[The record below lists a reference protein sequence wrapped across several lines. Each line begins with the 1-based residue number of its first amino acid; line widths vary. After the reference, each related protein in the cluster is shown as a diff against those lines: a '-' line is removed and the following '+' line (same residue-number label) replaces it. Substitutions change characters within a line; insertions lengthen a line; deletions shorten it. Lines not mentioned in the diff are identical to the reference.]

1 MAHILANE
9 ITPFSP
15 THPGEI
21 LKDELEFRGISQ
33 KELAENINISYSYI
47 NEVLNCKRPLNTELA
62 MMIEAALDIS
72 AEPLL
77 NMQMRYNMQI
87 AQKDSSFTEKLN
99 KIRKMVAVL

>member
-1 MAHILANE
+1 MPHILANE
-9 ITPFSP
+9 ITPFAP

-33 KELAENINISYSYI
+33 KDLAENMNVSYSYI
-47 NEVLNCKRPLNTELA
+47 NEVLNGKRPLNTELA
-62 MMIEAALDIS
+62 MMIEVALGIS

-87 AQKDSSFTEKLN
+87 AQKDATFTEKLN